1 MSFSIN
7 WFFLKKPSK
16 YHFINI
22 IIVILLTYKQKE
34 YPVTFPKVRK
44 QVNWSQGKCSR
55 EFWSTNS
62 ACGLNSSDSLK
73 SNQGIC
79 DTGFACFDLKFW
91 GQYLERRKKLQGN
104 EHLGTMLYRHM
115 LGNSSLWIWIQIH
128 QLALSSLLSIFKT
141 LSLGIIGF
149 FTPETLNQG

>member
-7 WFFLKKPSK
+7 WFCKKTCKHHS
-16 YHFINI
+16 INI
-22 IIVILLTYKQKE
+22 TILILLIHRKKE
-34 YPVTFPKVRK
+34 CPMTFPKVRK
-44 QVNWSQGKCSR
+44 QVNWSQGKSAR
-55 EFWSTNS
+55 EFSPTNS

-73 SNQGIC
+73 SNQCIC
-79 DTGFACFDLKFW
+79 DTGFACFDLNFW
-91 GQYLERRKKLQGN
+91 GQYLERRKALRGN

-128 QLALSSLLSIFKT
+128 QLAISSLLSIFNT

-149 FTPETLNQG
+149 FTPETLNQV